1 MSVFL
6 LYTSIISKN
15 LTKKLWTLRPYM
27 GHRKSRE
34 RERAD
39 HITAGVGPTGPKPH
53 QGIDA
58 TPGPLQQSATRKDWL
73 VTSTEKSKPFTSY
86 ARKQKLFT
94 YIETWKTNL
103 TIYRR
108 ILGLLRPHWL
118 QWMGAILCLGLSTG
132 FALIVPWLLAW
143 VVDVGVRSGQIG
155 TLLLA
160 AGAIL
165 GTSALRGLFAYGQ
178 GYLSQAVSCLV
189 AYDLRDQV
197 YEHLQI
203 LSFAFHDES
212 ETGQLMSRMTVDIE
226 AVRNF
231 IPMGLLRGLLAMVTF
246 GAVSVVLFVLDWYL
260 ALVTLICVPILIFL
274 SYQVARILRPLWLRV
289 QNETGALGTIM
300 QESLSG
306 IRVVKAFAREE
317 FEINKFDSK
326 NQELR
331 DLNLSAMRLSAWN
344 QPLMVLVVN
353 VVTVLLVWIGG
364 IAVIGHHLSLGTLVA
379 VTSYI
384 LLLNTPVRS
393 FGYMVNWWMRG
404 LSSGIRIFGVL
415 DTQPTITDAPDAKI
429 LQDVQGHVRFESV
442 SFAYST
448 GPEVLH
454 DISID
459 AQPGQIVALLGATG
473 SGKSTILHL
482 LPRFYD
488 ITSGRVTV
496 DGIDVRD
503 ITQASLR
510 SNVGLVL
517 QDVFLFNAT
526 LRDNIAYGVA
536 NATDEQISEAA
547 RIARVDEFA
556 RNLPNG
562 YDTWVGERGVTLSG
576 GQKQRV
582 AIARTLL
589 LNPRILV
596 LDDSTSSVDME
607 TEYLIQQALDAVM
620 HGRTTFVVASRLR
633 TIKNADQ
640 ILVLERGEI
649 VERGTH
655 ETLLANNGPYT
666 RLYDLQL
673 REQEEF
679 EARLAENQSNHEV
692 GGQFIAPSEEE
703 ALR

>member
-1 MSVFL
+1 MFSTISAWKANWMV
-6 LYTSIISKN
+6 YQRII
-15 LTKKLWTLRPYM
+15 
-27 GHRKSRE
+27 
-34 RERAD
+34 
-39 HITAGVGPTGPKPH
+39 
-53 QGIDA
+53 
-58 TPGPLQQSATRKDWL
+58 
-73 VTSTEKSKPFTSY
+73 
-86 ARKQKLFT
+86 
-94 YIETWKTNL
+94 
-103 TIYRR
+103 
-108 ILGLLRPHWL
+108 GLLRPHWVP
-118 QWMGAILCLGLSTG
+118 WIGSIVCLALSTG

-143 VVDVGVRSGQIG
+143 VIDTGVRSGQMS

-160 AGAIL
+160 AGAIIV
-165 GTSALRGLFAYGQ
+165 TSSLRGLFAYGQ

-197 YEHLQI
+197 YEHLQN
-203 LSFAFHDES
+203 LSFDFHDEA

-231 IPMGLLRGLLAMVTF
+231 IPMGLLRGLVAIVTF

-260 ALVTLICVPILIFL
+260 ALVTLICVPILIYL
-274 SYQVARILRPLWLRV
+274 SYQVARILRPLWLKV
-289 QNETGALGTIM
+289 QNETGALGTVM

-306 IRVVKAFAREE
+306 MRVVKAFAREE
-317 FEINKFDSK
+317 FEINKFDTK

-353 VVTVLLVWIGG
+353 VITVLLVWIGG
-364 IAVIGHHLSLGTLVA
+364 IAVINHQLSLGTLVA
-379 VTSYI
+379 VTTYV
-384 LLLNTPVRS
+384 LLLNMPVRS

-404 LSSGIRIFGVL
+404 LSSGVRIFSVL
-415 DTQPTITDAPDAKI
+415 DTQPTITDAPDAEV
-429 LQDVQGHVRFESV
+429 LQEVQGHVRYENV
-442 SFAYST
+442 SFAYGS
-448 GPEVLH
+448 GPTVLQ
-454 DISID
+454 DITID

-488 ITSGRVTV
+488 TSAGRVTV
-496 DGIDVRD
+496 DGIDVREL
-503 ITQASLR
+503 TQVSLR
-510 SNVGLVL
+510 RNIGLVL

-536 NATDEQISEAA
+536 NATEEQIIAA
-547 RIARVDEFA
+547 AKIARVDDFA
-556 RNLPNG
+556 QHLPNG

-589 LNPRILV
+589 LDPRILV

-640 ILVLERGEI
+640 ILVIERGQI

-655 ETLLANNGPYT
+655 ETLLANNGRYT
-666 RLYDLQL
+666 QLYDLQL

-679 EARLAENQSNHEV
+679 KARLSPQV
-692 GGQFIAPSEEE
+692 GSDLSLLPSIYRPESD
-703 ALR
+703 AVTGR